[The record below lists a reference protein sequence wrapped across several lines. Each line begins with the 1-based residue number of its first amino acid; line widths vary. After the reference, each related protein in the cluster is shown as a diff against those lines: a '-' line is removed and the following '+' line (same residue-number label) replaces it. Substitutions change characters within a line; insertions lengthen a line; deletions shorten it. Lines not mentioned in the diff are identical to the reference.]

1 MNAIASDDYS
11 HARWSRFPFWTTV
24 QALLTLV
31 VLTTQQAQAAVECEA
46 FQWMPER
53 LDFNAAKDRR
63 RISEVESHHF
73 DARTISHCSFA
84 AMLALLAIDIR
95 RPGL

>member
-1 MNAIASDDYS
+1 MNAIAPNDYS
-11 HARWSRFPFWTTV
+11 DARWSRFPFWTIV
-24 QALLTLV
+24 QALLALA

-46 FQWMPER
+46 FRWERER
-53 LDFNAAKDRR
+53 LDFNAAKDQKG
-63 RISEVESHHF
+63 ISEVESHHF
-73 DARTISHCSFA
+73 DARTILHCSFA